1 MQRNG
6 ARLPHGHDF
15 VVDFARVV
23 SIDAG
28 AGFGIVDGIVFT
40 KEANRSLKMK
50 LTNIK
55 QEFIDLLKKCG
66 LPKYVGI
73 NGAEPEEH
81 FGPLED
87 EKDLDTQSRNS
98 STHSSLRK
106 RKTSSTTTSTTT
118 SVESL

>member
-6 ARLPHGHDF
+6 SRLPEGHDF

-73 NGAEPEEH
+73 NGAEPEEY

-87 EKDLDTQSRNS
+87 EKDSKDNHSKNS

-106 RKTSSTTTSTTT
+106 RTTTS

>member
-6 ARLPHGHDF
+6 ARLPEGHDF
-15 VVDFARVV
+15 VVDFERVV

-50 LTNIK
+50 ITNIND
-55 QEFIDLLKKCG
+55 EFLELLQKCG
-66 LPKYVGI
+66 LPKYVSI
-73 NGAEPEEH
+73 NGAPAEED
-81 FGPLED
+81 FED
-87 EKDLDTQSRNS
+87 DNEKDEVVAR
-98 STHSSLRK
+98 STNSSLRK
-106 RKTSSTTTSTTT
+106 RKSTKSSV

>member
-6 ARLPHGHDF
+6 ARLPEGHDF
-15 VVDFARVV
+15 VVDFKRVI

-40 KEANRSLKMK
+40 KEANRSLNMK
-50 LTNIK
+50 LTNIEP
-55 QEFIDLLKKCG
+55 EFLEILTKCG

-73 NGAEPEEH
+73 NGNAPEEA
-81 FGPLED
+81 FACD
-87 EKDLDTQSRNS
+87 EEEAKKYEVHD
-98 STHSSLRK
+98 STHSSIRK
-106 RKTSSTTTSTTT
+106 RTPVSTES